1 MSEPLK
7 TTSRQNG
14 VKLIVS
20 DQFPMGVRFEGS
32 EGWIHLDRGKY
43 QANPASMWDSVIGS
57 REIHLYENANHFR
70 NFIDCVYSR
79 REPIASCEVAHRSI
93 TIAHL
98 GNIAMQLGRD
108 LKWDP
113 RQEKIVNDA
122 EANKLLNRP
131 YRAPWKMG

>member
-1 MSEPLK
+1 
-7 TTSRQNG
+7 
-14 VKLIVS
+14 
-20 DQFPMGVRFEGS
+20 
-32 EGWIHLDRGKY
+32 
-43 QANPASMWDSVIGS
+43 MWDSVIGS
-57 REIHLYENANHFR
+57 REIHLYESANHFR

-79 REPIASCEVAHRSI
+79 REPIAPCEVAHRSI

-113 RQEKIVNDA
+113 RREKIVNDP
-122 EANKLLNRP
+122 EANKLLSRP